1 MYQWCEFKSRRGKNK
16 NLSAQSSNSNT
27 VWFKFS
33 DVYIYTIFLLGF
45 GTDSVVF
52 LVFHFNTTTKRF
64 KLQAHLNLIS
74 TFLLIR
80 FKIVADVTNNDFS
93 DGSLK

>member
-1 MYQWCEFKSRRGKNK
+1 VLQCING
-16 NLSAQSSNSNT
+16 ASSNPVEGRTKICQLKGPILTLFGFN
-27 VWFKFS
+27 FQ
-33 DVYIYTIFLLGF
+33 TIFLLGF